1 MKTIRLQFDASGS
14 STPHAE
20 IVSLIE
26 NALAGL
32 DCRVEPASGTASQ
45 RTASRSRLRLPR
57 DQKVYLS
64 LARFIEE
71 SPTLG
76 EQLFALDAHRGI
88 ARINLI
94 DAASDTVLQSRTYP
108 YTDSTE
114 ATLDTDILV
123 LQLRIAAD
131 FGVAASR

>member
-1 MKTIRLQFDASGS
+1 M
-14 STPHAE
+14 
-20 IVSLIE
+20 
-26 NALAGL
+26 
-32 DCRVEPASGTASQ
+32 
-45 RTASRSRLRLPR
+45 
-57 DQKVYLS
+57 
-64 LARFIEE
+64 
-71 SPTLG
+71 
-76 EQLFALDAHRGI
+76 FALDAHRGI